1 MCSEFWFSAQWLP
14 SGFLC
19 PEQQW
24 DASWPPAVLAVGP
37 WDLYLAWWDSPSGT
51 SAAYIHPTAA
61 RPGHL
66 EQSGGQSNHDIKS
79 SCPHPACLQHFE
91 SLQLIYYAHEH
102 ETQFKKILICLTL
115 GFSLTCLFLVAWCA
129 VCMFSLDTH
138 LYRCAI
144 FIHYLPYDFK
154 A

>member
-66 EQSGGQSNHDIKS
+66 EQSGGQSNHAIKS

-102 ETQFKKILICLTL
+102 ETQFKKNPYLSYTRFLPNLPISGCLVCSLHVPL
-115 GFSLTCLFLVAWCA
+115 GYSPVKVCHFHSLFALWL
-129 VCMFSLDTH
+129 
-138 LYRCAI
+138 
-144 FIHYLPYDFK
+144 
-154 A
+154 

>member
-66 EQSGGQSNHDIKS
+66 EQSGGQSNHDITS
-79 SCPHPACLQHFE
+79 SCPHPAWELTVDLLCSWAWDPVQKNPYLSYTRFLPNLPISGCLVCSLHVLLGYSPVKVCHFH
-91 SLQLIYYAHEH
+91 SLFALW
-102 ETQFKKILICLTL
+102 L
-115 GFSLTCLFLVAWCA
+115 
-129 VCMFSLDTH
+129 
-138 LYRCAI
+138 
-144 FIHYLPYDFK
+144 
-154 A
+154 